1 MIKLFFHDGKLKFT
15 LPEGN
20 NDKKRD
26 FLYGIHYIFA
36 KDEKVDGAYVV
47 PLENQWKNV
56 IAVAKRYGAK
66 IPQEV
71 EDYYQYQIRL
81 DAERAERKR
90 VEEERRQAIARG
102 EGKQSGGCGF
112 CEHLEY
118 VNAHTEMVN
127 GERVYVAGTHHC
139 NYAMRVCRYKADEL
153 EYQFEIRKE
162 MRNYVPTIGYKPP
175 AFVAKPYPC
184 AGCKYLE
191 ASNKAWEEINKEKEG
206 NV

>member
-1 MIKLFFHDGKLKFT
+1 MKVYFENGELKVL
-15 LPEGN
+15 LPELRTEQSHKFLH
-20 NDKKRD
+20 DAYYVFMDWAEEKRV
-26 FLYGIHYIFA
+26 L
-36 KDEKVDGAYVV
+36 VV
-47 PLENQWKNV
+47 QVESQWKQL
-56 IAVAKRYGAK
+56 IAIAKRNSVELT
-66 IPQEV
+66 QEV
-71 EDYYQYQIRL
+71 EDYYQYQVRI

-90 VEEERRQAIARG
+90 VEEQRKQAIARG
-102 EGKQSGGCGF
+102 DGKQSGGCGF

-139 NYAMRVCRYKADEL
+139 SYAMRVCRYKADEL

-162 MRNYVPTIGYKPP
+162 MRNYVPTIGYNPP

-191 ASNKAWEEINKEKEG
+191 ASDKAWAEINKEKE